1 MGGDGRPGSTGS
13 DSNQP
18 GIDFGTSSLM
28 RMPSPRATGLTSGV
42 SSGRVRLRF
51 PVLETFAYQVG
62 WAFGGGRRL
71 DDAER
76 RVARGIFANSLDLDV
91 VRIVNTTLAAA
102 PTTLGDYIRTN
113 GPMSNATLIH
123 ELTHVWQYQH
133 GGAAYISDSLC
144 AQVGAW
150 ARTGDRN
157 AAYDLTGVVQEGN
170 RFSEY
175 SAEQQAMIVE
185 TYFSESARNMPI
197 HAYYH
202 ALLDEVRA
210 QHPVPA
216 ATRQR
221 LIYEEGLYGPA
232 PRNDHMLSLPDDLS
246 LPPIMPLLRIDF

>member
-1 MGGDGRPGSTGS
+1 MGGNSRAGSTGS

-18 GIDFGTSSLM
+18 PVDPGTNSLT
-28 RMPSPRATGLTSGV
+28 RMPSPIAAGLTSGV
-42 SSGRVRLRF
+42 SRGRVRLRF
-51 PVLETFAYQVG
+51 PVLETFAYQYG
-62 WAFGGGRRL
+62 WAFGSGRSL

-76 RVARGIFANSLDLDV
+76 RVARDVFGQSLDLDA
-91 VRIVNTTLAAA
+91 VRIVTTALAAA
-102 PTTLGDYIRTN
+102 PTTLGDYIRTT
-113 GPMSNATLIH
+113 GPMSNATMIH

-157 AAYDLTGVVQEGN
+157 AAYDLTGVVQERK

-185 TYFSESARNMPI
+185 TYFSDPEKQAD
-197 HAYYH
+197 AVYQ

-210 QHPVPA
+210 QQPVPA

-232 PRNDHMLSLPDDLS
+232 PRTDHLPSLPDERS
-246 LPPIMPLLRIDF
+246 LPPIMPLF

>member
-18 GIDFGTSSLM
+18 GIDVGTSSLT

-51 PVLETFAYQVG
+51 PVLETFAYQFG
-62 WAFGGGRRL
+62 WAFGSGRSL

-76 RVARGIFANSLDLDV
+76 RLARQIFANSLDLDV

-113 GPMSNATLIH
+113 GSMSNATLIH

-157 AAYDLTGVVQEGN
+157 AAYDLTGVVQERK

-175 SAEQQAMIVE
+175 SAEQQATIVE
-185 TYFSESARNMPI
+185 TYFSDPAKQ
-197 HAYYH
+197 ADAVYQ

-210 QHPVPA
+210 QQPVPA

-232 PRNDHMLSLPDDLS
+232 PRTDHLPSLPDDRS
-246 LPPIMPLLRIDF
+246 LPPIMPLFRIDF

>member
-18 GIDFGTSSLM
+18 GMDFGTSSLT

-51 PVLETFAYQVG
+51 PVLETFAYQYG
-62 WAFGGGRRL
+62 WAFGRGRSL

-76 RVARGIFANSLDLDV
+76 RVAGEVFGQSLDLDP
-91 VRIVNTTLAAA
+91 VRIVTTALAAA
-102 PTTLGDYIRTN
+102 PTTLGDYIRTT

-144 AQVGAW
+144 AQVAAW
-150 ARTGDRN
+150 ASSGSRN
-157 AAYDLTGVVQEGN
+157 TAYDLTGVVQAGK

-175 SAEQQAMIVE
+175 TAEQQAMIVE
-185 TYFSESARNMPI
+185 TYFSDPAVQSDAV
-197 HAYYH
+197 YQ
-202 ALLDEVRA
+202 ALLDEVRR
-210 QHPVPA
+210 QQPVPA

-232 PRNDHMLSLPDDLS
+232 PRTDYLPSLPDDRS
-246 LPPIMPLLRIDF
+246 LPPIMPLFRIDF